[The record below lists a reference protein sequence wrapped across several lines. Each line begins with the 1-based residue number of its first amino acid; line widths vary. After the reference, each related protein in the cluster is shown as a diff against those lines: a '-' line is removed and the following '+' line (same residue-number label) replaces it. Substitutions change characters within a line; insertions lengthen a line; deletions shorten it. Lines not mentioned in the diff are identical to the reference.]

1 MLRALLEK
9 LRAWSP
15 VRDTR
20 GSEIIELAV
29 SLPLLIVFAM
39 GVYDFSSAFIL
50 KQKLTHITEEAARIA
65 ANQPTSDLSSGIF
78 CPSSICA
85 IRDVVSQALTTAGV
99 NDCGLGSATP
109 AKAALT
115 WTFTASNGNCSGLT
129 LAVNR
134 GVIYGATLATPFQP
148 GYTIEATSVTIKYP
162 YQWQFNKAINLIAPG
177 ANYASGLIQS
187 VATMQNLN

>member
-9 LRAWSP
+9 IRAWGL
-15 VRDTR
+15 VGDTQ

-50 KQKLTHITEEAARIA
+50 KQKLTHITEEAARVA
-65 ANQPTSDLSSGIF
+65 ANQPTGDLSSGSL

-85 IRDVVSQALTTAGV
+85 IRNVVSQALTAGGV
-99 NDCGLGSATP
+99 NDCGLSSATP
-109 AKAALT
+109 IKATLT
-115 WTFTASNGNCSGLT
+115 WTFTASNGNCSGLI
-129 LAVNR
+129 LIVNR
-134 GVIYGATLATPFQP
+134 GVTYTATLASPFQP
-148 GYTIEATSVTIKYP
+148 GYTIEASSVTLKYP
-162 YQWQFNKAINLIAPG
+162 YKWQFNKAISLIAPG